1 MLKNI
6 VVVAFVSLALC
17 PTALADKGATLS
29 PAAEAKWTD
38 VPGFQGVKMAVVE
51 GDPAKGPIL

>member
-17 PTALADKGATLS
+17 PTALADNFIASYEQALS
-29 PAAEAKWTD
+29 NAQARLAEALHALRRPCAE
-38 VPGFQGVKMAVVE
+38 VLVHR
-51 GDPAKGPIL
+51 